1 MASIA
6 CRHAKRN
13 KAIADVR
20 HTRRVATLLGVA
32 VVVLAYAL
40 VDRRVV
46 TPRDELSVLISNGDT
61 SRISAPDTVQRGR
74 PFAVTF
80 STFGGGCVREQAR
93 TAVTMSTANAVV
105 QPYDHNTGGYSCPAD
120 RLFLHHSAQLHF
132 DVAGIASVRVAGR
145 RLELAR
151 TVVVR

>member
-1 MASIA
+1 
-6 CRHAKRN
+6 
-13 KAIADVR
+13 VR
-20 HTRRVATLLGVA
+20 PARRVAALLGVA

-61 SRISAPDTVQRGR
+61 SRISAPDTVLRGM
-74 PFAVTF
+74 PFDVTF
-80 STFGGGCVREQAR
+80 GTFGGGCVREHAR

-120 RLFLHHSAQLHF
+120 KLILQHSAQLRF

-145 RLELAR
+145 QGEVAR